1 MIINGYLFGISD
13 RNKNLVLLKLMD
25 LLAEQGYAMKSF
37 KLDGDFLAVEVLDLL
52 NDRKEHVVEIIN
64 QPQQPEEIML
74 FIHDVQQAA

>member
-1 MIINGYLFGISD
+1 MIINGYLFGISH
-13 RNKNLVLLKLMD
+13 RNKHLVLLKLMD
-25 LLAEQGYAMKSF
+25 SLAEQGYAMKSF
-37 KLDGDFLAVEVLDLL
+37 KLDGDYLAVEVIDLK